1 MFRPPPP
8 ELSPD
13 LDRRP
18 GEPTR
23 STLGRWLMTC
33 EGCGAVA
40 PDLSKLPP
48 DRAEIVESEAYLSLA
63 ARPPEATP
71 FLRFAMLCRP
81 GDRAGAFLQA
91 AWAADDANDDD
102 AARHYRREA
111 AAHWGEPDGAD
122 SALRLVDVLR
132 RAGMFTTAE
141 EVASVVAEGAPDE
154 RSQAILSY
162 QRARIADGDAGR
174 HLMSS
179 ALRPPARAPHVSQK
193 APSQKGFL
201 GRLLGR

>member
-1 MFRPPPP
+1 
-8 ELSPD
+8 
-13 LDRRP
+13 
-18 GEPTR
+18 
-23 STLGRWLMTC
+23 
-33 EGCGAVA
+33 
-40 PDLSKLPP
+40 
-48 DRAEIVESEAYLSLA
+48 
-63 ARPPEATP
+63 
-71 FLRFAMLCRP
+71 
-81 GDRAGAFLQA
+81 
-91 AWAADDANDDD
+91 
-102 AARHYRREA
+102 
-111 AAHWGEPDGAD
+111 
-122 SALRLVDVLR
+122 LRLVDVLR